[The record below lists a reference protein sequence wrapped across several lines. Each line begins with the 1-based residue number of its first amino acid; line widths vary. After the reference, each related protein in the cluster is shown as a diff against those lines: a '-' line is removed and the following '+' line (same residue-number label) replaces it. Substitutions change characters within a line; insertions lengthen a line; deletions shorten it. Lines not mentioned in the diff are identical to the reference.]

1 MGCTPIQFLRE
12 IYTVD
17 EILKLLDDRGF
28 SLVRELVEHSSGESI
43 LCLSDDSDD
52 GPPWHVFF
60 GSDKDLYEGFD
71 LVCFRPTAENPY
83 LVANDWNEK
92 HYKSVITVL
101 SDSDNNSIYV
111 HPYFAVRLCST
122 VDFQQLV
129 TVGGFDRHLTDWLA
143 DVDEAIERFPYEPE
157 SIVGDAQQN
166 PDN

>member
-17 EILKLLDDRGF
+17 EILEILNDRGF

-52 GPPWHVFF
+52 GPPWHVLL
-60 GSDKDLYEGFD
+60 GSGKDLYEGFD

-92 HYKSVITVL
+92 HYKSVMTVL

-129 TVGGFDRHLTDWLA
+129 TVEGFDRHLTDWLA